1 MQYYTMKM
9 REGKNGVDNPQIVTD
24 FIKNTNCIGVGEK
37 KSTKGYG
44 TFCAM
49 QSGDIVLVR
58 AGGSPLV
65 LVQVLSEPIPYNAE
79 GKNPLFD
86 GWLVTVRK
94 IKVLSWYK
102 EDNER
107 YSIPRFSGSSYIST
121 CAKVNKDNSKKII
134 SQWMEIVMKHSS
146 KEKEEAFL
154 QKVTI

>member
-107 YSIPRFSGSSYIST
+107 
-121 CAKVNKDNSKKII
+121 
-134 SQWMEIVMKHSS
+134 
-146 KEKEEAFL
+146 
-154 QKVTI
+154 